1 MLNKVM
7 VIGNLGQDAEAKYT
21 STGTAVANMSVAVN
35 EKWKDKD
42 GSPQERTEWVRVVIW
57 GRTAEAIGQYL
68 TKGKQVFVEGR
79 LQTRKWEDREGNTR
93 YTTEVNASNVRL
105 LGGGGRREARE
116 ETHDDHE
123 PAAAGGGR
131 QEAPDLTDDEIPF

>member
-57 GRTAEAIGQYL
+57 GRTAEAIG
-68 TKGKQVFVEGR
+68 
-79 LQTRKWEDREGNTR
+79 EDREVRVQNGMFTDAFAGNGVHLYR
-93 YTTEVNASNVRL
+93 IA
-105 LGGGGRREARE
+105 E
-116 ETHDDHE
+116 E
-123 PAAAGGGR
+123 
-131 QEAPDLTDDEIPF
+131 